1 MTAPDPSAATIDY
14 RTDPIG
20 AARLGT
26 NPNVL
31 GRMRTG
37 WAVIGNTQHLPG
49 YCLLLH
55 DGTADQLTEL
65 SRPDRVA
72 FMHDL
77 VLLGEAVEKAC
88 RALDPAFW
96 RINYEVLGNFWP
108 HLHGHIHPRYQWEP
122 EHPRPDRTRPGTMDD
137 AVETGPQ
144 RVRHHLRRPDH
155 PNRKLTNTGIK
166 IRR

>member
-1 MTAPDPSAATIDY
+1 MTAPDSSAATVDY

-20 AARLGT
+20 AARQGT

-88 RALDPAFW
+88 RAADPAFW

-122 EHPRPDRTRPGTMDD
+122 EHRRTAPVSLYGPERETPEHALDSRHD
-137 AVETGPQ
+137 SLRKEIAAVLQEIVDEDTRQ
-144 RVRHHLRRPDH
+144 
-155 PNRKLTNTGIK
+155 
-166 IRR
+166 